1 MKHSVKRNETRFPTC
16 GFTMLRLE
24 TRMKQRGIVVQAERR
39 ASTEGAVAA
48 LQVADEV
55 TYDAHG
61 ALMQRGWHQLEG
73 VGGQRNLAQ
82 VDAGGASCLQVR

>member
-1 MKHSVKRNETRFPTC
+1 MRAE
-16 GFTMLRLE
+16 
-24 TRMKQRGIVVQAERR
+24 QRARTG
-39 ASTEGAVAA
+39 GAAA
-48 LQVADEV
+48 VLQVADEV

-61 ALMQRGWHQLEG
+61 ALVQRGWHQLEG